1 MFGLPLVFCDTEF
14 GKHPDGRPDPRCAVF
29 LRDDGTEIRLWE
41 DKLRA
46 LKALPFDVRN
56 NVFVC
61 YSAPAEI
68 GVFLELGLPL
78 PHHVCDLY
86 AEFLAITNGRRPKN
100 ARMRIIDAMAAYGL
114 NPVDVEEK
122 AEMRALAM
130 RGGVSTV
137 QEKADLLDYCAS
149 DVYALRALWPR
160 MLMGHG

>member
-1 MFGLPLVFCDTEF
+1 MFGLPLCFGDTEY
-14 GKHPDGRPDPRCAVF
+14 GTLPDGTVDPRCAVF
-29 LRDDGTEIRLWE
+29 LFEDGREIRLWE
-41 DKLRA
+41 DELCG

-56 NVFVC
+56 TVFIC

-78 PHHVCDLY
+78 PHHICDLY
-86 AEFLAITNGRRPKN
+86 AEFLAITNGRRPKK

-130 RGGVSTV
+130 RGGVYTA

-160 MLMGHG
+160 MLMGRG